1 MQNKKILIGLF
12 ISGILLLN
20 ACEQKPSITFTEE
33 DEASIRETAAKAMQ
47 LMNET
52 EDIVAYTEMYYAED
66 AIVLPPNA
74 DPVKGRD
81 YIVEFFGVFP
91 DFEMEFEIVELYG
104 AKDMAY
110 VYGFYTLDFI
120 DEIPGDSGKYIEIW
134 RKQED
139 GSWKITHDIF
149 NTSIPMPALMEEDH
163 EVSDED

>member
-12 ISGILLLN
+12 ISGILLFN
-20 ACEQKPSITFTEE
+20 ACEQKSPITFTEE
-33 DEASIRETAAKAMQ
+33 DEASIRETVTKAMQ
-47 LMNET
+47 IMKET
-52 EDIVAYTEMYYAED
+52 DDMVAYTELYYAED
-66 AIVLPPNA
+66 AIVLAPNT
-74 DPVKGRD
+74 DPVMGRD
-81 YIVEFFGVFP
+81 YIIELFSVYP
-91 DFEMEFEIVELYG
+91 DFEMENKIIDLYG

-149 NTSIPMPALMEEDH
+149 NTSLPMPVLMEDDH
-163 EVSDED
+163 EDSDGD